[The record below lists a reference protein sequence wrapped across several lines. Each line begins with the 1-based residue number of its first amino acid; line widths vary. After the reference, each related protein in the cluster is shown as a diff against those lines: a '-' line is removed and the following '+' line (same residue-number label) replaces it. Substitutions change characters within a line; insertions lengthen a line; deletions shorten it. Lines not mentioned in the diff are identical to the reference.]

1 MRLRKLRHRFAVASS
16 LGAAALT
23 ATLML
28 SGGAASA
35 SGLPIPPIPTFNQ
48 YPNWL
53 TANGQMSNIDHSEGS
68 DTTLFMM
75 QNIGDLYTA
84 QAGLYGCTPVG
95 SGSAQ
100 NQDCNT
106 ATNTNVA
113 QTDIVDN
120 YDSSEI
126 LNGVN
131 DIGSTNGQKELCG
144 TIQHP
149 VGEAVDFSR
158 SSKPQAGVCSDEV
171 QLGYAK
177 DSVPLVDFQTIDP
190 EAVGT
195 ATGYNAI
202 GSFTSYNPANG
213 NTVTTPFPSGGIGP
227 VAAGWLPGDPF
238 NCVPDTASSGTFCS
252 GVPFSNVAGGS
263 TSGATSI
270 PFRLYCQ
277 EGPSATPNESQIT
290 DWGQLTN
297 LNANG
302 PGNGGNPQTI
312 GNGAPI
318 GVPIRIIGVNQGSG
332 TAATWNTFANSGV
345 SNGTCGAS
353 GTYDATAASGQNPLV
368 NQGFAGNTEIAVE
381 NNASQIGD
389 LANANWPNDPAD
401 QAVDIATS
409 LYFISL
415 GVYDTNPNAQ
425 QASVEPGTGTVP
437 TGVPTSY
444 VASILSENSV
454 TPSVPH
460 ELSNT
465 YPTSRTLFNIYR
477 TSTVRASTAG
487 FLNWICD
494 TNPIQASGPNAG
506 QPSPQPGQVQK
517 GKDLVS
523 GGNFDDLLTTA
534 ITSTYGFGRL
544 TDGSPEVAVSKLTP
558 ADGIANPNESC
569 DAQLPSSTTV
579 TGGST
584 TITATAAIPSTIQVG
599 WKVSSEI
606 GDTVGIP
613 SGDTISA
620 ISGNTITLA
629 TAATGTGS
637 ANEIVYFP
645 GHPPVLGVSDPNS

>member
-1 MRLRKLRHRFAVASS
+1 MRIRKLRHRFAVASS

-53 TANGQMSNIDHSEGS
+53 TSTGQMSNLDHSEGS
-68 DTTLFMM
+68 DTTLYMM
-75 QNIGDLYTA
+75 QTIGDLYTA

-95 SGSAQ
+95 SGSTQ
-100 NQDCNT
+100 NQVCNT

-113 QTDIVDN
+113 QTDIIDN
-120 YDSSEI
+120 YDSNEI
-126 LNGVN
+126 LAGVN

-144 TIQHP
+144 SIPHP
-149 VGEAVDFSR
+149 VGSTVDFAR
-158 SSKPQAGVCSDEV
+158 SSKPQGGVCSGEV

-195 ATGYNAI
+195 PTGYNAI
-202 GSFTSYNPANG
+202 GSFTSYDPANG
-213 NTVTTPFPSGGIGP
+213 NSVVTAFPSGGIGP

-238 NCVPDTASSGTFCS
+238 NCVPAGQSGTACS
-252 GVPFSNVAGGS
+252 GVAFSNITGGS

-277 EGPSATPNESQIT
+277 EGPSATPNTSQIT

-302 PGNGGNPQTI
+302 PGNGGVAKTV
-312 GNGAPI
+312 GSGAPI

-332 TAATWNTFANSGV
+332 TNATWSTFASSGV
-345 SNGTCGAS
+345 SNSTCGAS
-353 GTYDATAASGQNPLV
+353 ATYDATAASGQNPLV
-368 NQGFAGNTEIAVE
+368 SQGFAGNTEIAVE

-389 LANANWPNDPAD
+389 LAAANWPNDPAD

-415 GVYDTNPNAQ
+415 GVYDTNTNAQ
-425 QASVEPGTGTVP
+425 QASLTPGTGTVP
-437 TGVPTSY
+437 GGVPTSY
-444 VASILSENSV
+444 LATPMNENNVKPTV
-454 TPSVPH
+454 TN

-465 YPTSRTLFNIYR
+465 YPTSRTLFNIYLA
-477 TSTVRASTAG
+477 SSVRASTGG
-487 FLNWICD
+487 FLNWMCD
-494 TNPIQASGPNAG
+494 TNPTQASGPNAG
-506 QPSPQPGQVQK
+506 QPSPQPGLVQK
-517 GKDLVS
+517 GRDIVS
-523 GGNFDDLLTTA
+523 GGNFDDLITQA
-534 ITSTYGFGRL
+534 ITGTYGFGRL
-544 TDGSPEVAVSKLTP
+544 TDATPEVPVVKLTP
-558 ADGIANPNESC
+558 SDGIANPNASC
-569 DAQLPSSTTV
+569 AAQLPSSTTV
-579 TGGST
+579 TGGSS
-584 TITATAAIPSTIQVG
+584 TITAAAAIPPTVQVG
-599 WKVSSEI
+599 WKVSTEI

-613 SGDTISA
+613 SGDTISS
-620 ISGNTITLA
+620 ISGNTITLVSP
-629 TAATGTGS
+629 ATGSGS

-645 GHPPVLGVSDPNS
+645 GHPPVLGVTDPTS